1 MLDKRYQT
9 LVVLADTN
17 SFTKTA
23 QVLFITQPAVSQQI
37 TSLENE
43 LNLSLVIRDHNRI
56 HLTDIGQKLADY
68 AKQVEFE
75 SQKVLNSL
83 KTPTKFNMGCT
94 LSLSSTLLPKFLNHL
109 SDRIQISTTEIKN
122 TDHILQNIRD
132 GKIDFGLV
140 EGNFDTTE
148 FDSFFLQKENFVC
161 ISHQQLDI
169 STIEDVFNQTLLIR
183 EPGSGSRNIFENW
196 LATQNYKISDF
207 TKVMEIASPN
217 TIIELLKQIPG
228 ITFIYESLVAAEIK
242 NGQLKK
248 LDFPGFK
255 IEHSINLVF
264 LKNSYFKNTYQELT
278 TSFLQETNSI
288 TY

>member
-23 QVLFITQPAVSQQI
+23 ETLFITQPAVSQQI

-83 KTPTKFNMGCT
+83 KTPAKFNMGCT

-109 SDRIQISTTEIKN
+109 SNKIQISTTEIKN

-140 EGNFDTTE
+140 EGNFDTDE

-161 ISHQQLDI
+161 ISHQQLNI
-169 STIEDVFNQTLLIR
+169 STIEDLFNQTLLIR

-196 LATQNYKISDF
+196 LATQNYKINDF
-207 TKVMEIASPN
+207 NKVMEIASPN
-217 TIIELLKQIPG
+217 TILELLKQISG
-228 ITFIYESLVAAEIK
+228 VTFIYESLVTSEIK

-255 IEHSINLVF
+255 IEHPINLVF

-278 TSFLQETNSI
+278 ASYLQETNST